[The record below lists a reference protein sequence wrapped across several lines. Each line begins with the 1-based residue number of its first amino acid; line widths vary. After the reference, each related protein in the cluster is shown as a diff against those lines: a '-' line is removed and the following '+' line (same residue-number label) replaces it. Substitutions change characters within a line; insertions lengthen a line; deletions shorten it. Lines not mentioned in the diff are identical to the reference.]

1 MNSDNLDIISIDFD
15 VIWNMYEWGCGYS
28 IYFHT
33 SYGIEELQD
42 NKKTKSNTK
51 HSIITVR
58 NDSNK
63 CGLTHIIV
71 RHYVNFSNKR
81 ELVRY
86 FLSNKIENHKI
97 ERNPPMLVTY
107 PEENKNFL
115 IKVSNSISLLL
126 NILPKVLSGLVIEY
140 IY

>member
-15 VIWNMYEWGCGYS
+15 VKWDIDQWDCGGIS

-33 SYGIEELQD
+33 SYGVEELQC
-42 NKKTKSNTK
+42 NIKKPKLKTKY
-51 HSIITVR
+51 SIITVR
-58 NDSNK
+58 NISNK
-63 CGLTHIIV
+63 CGYTHIIV

-97 ERNPPMLVTY
+97 ERNPPMLILHPTK
-107 PEENKNFL
+107 KNFL
-115 IKVSNSISLLL
+115 KVPDIISL